1 MSTDMPTM
9 TIENIREAIS
19 NVGVNG
25 LKVLDGDMFTWRI
38 LPTGDWDE
46 NEWTVEHERVD
57 EGPGVPIPDAHRL
70 TDNELAHKIG
80 RRTIRIWAAD
90 EPHDYKL
97 ASDQTKIILQTSL
110 VKARQRLIEQLQ
122 EVSQLSKV
130 HAYDLTYALSR
141 KFRCYL
147 GTRHR
152 EDEVAT
158 VAKANWQSAYHTV
171 AFFPQEVEEPDYTA
185 TERLRLIEEFQCRL
199 QNKFAENVL
208 QHERQKG
215 DQT

>member
-1 MSTDMPTM
+1 MRNDMPTM
-9 TIENIREAIS
+9 TIENIREAIHT
-19 NVGVNG
+19 VGING
-25 LKVLDGDMFTWRI
+25 LKVLDGDIFTWKI
-38 LPTGDWDE
+38 IPTGDWEE
-46 NEWTVEHERVD
+46 NQWTVEHCR
-57 EGPGVPIPDAHRL
+57 EGPGLPIPDAYRL
-70 TDNELAHKIG
+70 TDTELANKIG
-80 RRTIRIWAAD
+80 RRTIRIWTAG
-90 EPHDYKL
+90 EPNDYKL

-110 VKARQRLIEQLQ
+110 DKARKSLIKQLQ